1 MKNLKWILILFF
13 SLTTILL
20 KAQCVTN
27 VNLNTWSQ
35 RGPASAGTWAVSSG
49 GTSVYQ
55 SINGAPTFFVNPQ
68 DLINVE
74 ITGQFGVRNGVGDDD
89 FIGFVIGLKEPS
101 GTNGVYDFFLFD
113 WQRQTPYAGKP
124 NVVNFT
130 EVNGTSGQCNLW
142 AKTGTAPGVVNILQN
157 SNTHPAWTFGTT
169 YNFTC
174 LYTSSRIVVKIG
186 NDTLVDYSGC
196 FEPGKFGFYNYSQ
209 GGVDYSNFSYR
220 SVSDFSIANDSICVG
235 SSISQNEVDLDLFCY
250 DNSISNPYNTIRWE
264 MGDGTVLNDSTEFS
278 YVYNTAGNYNIELY
292 TEDIGGCVDS
302 ITKTIRVFDP
312 NVSAGNDITMCTNG
326 SVPIS
331 ATPTAIAPLSYQWN
345 SGESTNSISPS
356 TSGQYIVEIT
366 DAAGCTNTDTM
377 NLTIHEVPQSIPSA
391 AAVCLNETTNLTD
404 NSTIGTGSIT
414 GWQWDFG
421 DGNNSTSQN
430 PTHTYA
436 NDGNFTVQLTVTSDQ
451 NCTNTQS
458 INYTINELPLSIAG
472 LDSLLN
478 CSRTSMTLDGS
489 NSDNGANFAHLWS
502 TTNGNIVSGGS
513 SLTPTIDATGTYVIT
528 TTNTTTNCI
537 TSDSLIITID
547 SLAPTSNAGIDTVIT
562 CIPNVNLDG
571 TNSSSGSNYT
581 YLWSTSNG
589 TINTGGSTT
598 TPNVTAVGIYS
609 LLVTDLNNG
618 CTHIDSVNVGVDTLA
633 PIADA
638 GIDTLLTCSHP
649 NINLMGENSSNG
661 SNFSYLWNTNNGNII
676 SGATSQTPNINEI
689 GTYYI
694 TVLNTINNCSSIDSV
709 AISIDTIVP
718 ISEAGIDSIVTCL
731 IPEIILDGSLSSSG
745 NYSYLWNTQNGI
757 IAENETTTNPTVAL
771 GGYYYLTVTNN
782 YNGCSSID
790 SVYIN
795 EDLTANVTILS
806 SNVSVDSISGES
818 ILPIDYSWIGDPG
831 TVEWDLGDNNF
842 STDSAFTHNYTLRGN
857 YTAYIKLTDNEGC
870 VAYDT
875 VYIEIDARDIIFPNV
890 FTPNGD
896 GVNDIFSFRGEK
908 IKTFECFIYNRW
920 GQIIYQWD
928 APVGGWDGRSIAG
941 KEHPNGTYYYTL
953 KAVDNENT
961 EIERKG
967 SFMLMR

>member
-1 MKNLKWILILFF
+1 MKSYIIIFLLIIV
-13 SLTTILL
+13 STTI

-27 VNLNTWSQ
+27 VNLNTWSK
-35 RGPASAGTWAVSSG
+35 RGPASAGNWAVASG
-49 GTSVYQ
+49 GTSVSQ

-74 ITGQFGVRNGVGDDD
+74 VTGRFGVSSGAGDDD
-89 FIGFVIGLKEPS
+89 FIGFVIGYKEPS
-101 GTNGVYDFFLFD
+101 GTGSNYDFILFD
-113 WQRQTPYAGKP
+113 WKKNINQNSPARTMLYQ
-124 NVVNFT
+124 
-130 EVNGTSGQCNLW
+130 VNGNSSNTNFW
-142 AKTGTAPGVVNILQN
+142 AHTATAPGVFNLLQN
-157 SNTHPAWTFGTT
+157 NSTYPGWVHGTT

-174 LYTSSRIVVKIG
+174 LYTSSRIVVKIE
-186 NDTLVDYSGC
+186 NDTVADVSGC
-196 FEPGKFGFYNYSQ
+196 FEPGKFGFYNLSQ
-209 GGVDYSNFSYR
+209 GSVNYSNFSYR
-220 SVSDFSIANDSICVG
+220 SVSDFSVANDSICVG

-278 YVYNTAGNYNIELY
+278 YIYNTAGNYNIELY

-331 ATPTAIAPLSYQWN
+331 ATPAAIAPLSYQWS
-345 SGESTNSISPS
+345 SGESTNSISPT

-421 DGNNSTSQN
+421 DGNNSTNQN
-430 PTHTYA
+430 PAHTYA
-436 NDGNFTVQLTVTSDQ
+436 NDGNYTVQLTVTSDQ

-489 NSDNGANFAHLWS
+489 NSDNGANYTHLWN
-502 TTNGNIVSGGS
+502 TTNGNIVSGGN

-537 TSDSLIITID
+537 TSDSLMITID

-571 TNSSSGSNYT
+571 TSSSSGSNYT

-589 TINTGGSTT
+589 TINSGGSSTA
-598 TPNVTAVGIYS
+598 PNVTAVGVYS

-618 CTHIDSVNVGVDTLA
+618 CTQLDSVNVGIDTLA

-649 NINLMGENSSNG
+649 NINLIGDNSSNG
-661 SNFSYLWNTNNGNII
+661 SNYSYTWNTISGSIT
-676 SGATSQTPNINEI
+676 SGATSQNPNINEV

-709 AISIDTIVP
+709 SISIDTIVP
-718 ISEAGIDSIVTCL
+718 ISEAGLDSIVTCL
-731 IPEIILDGSLSSSG
+731 IPEIILDGSQSSTG
-745 NYSYLWNTQNGI
+745 NYSYLWNTQNGLI
-757 IAENETTTNPTVAL
+757 TANNTTTTPTIGL

-782 YNGCSSID
+782 YNGCSTID

-806 SNVSVDSISGES
+806 SNNSVDSISGES

-896 GVNDIFSFRGEK
+896 GVNDVFSFRGEK

-953 KAVDNENT
+953 KAVDNENI